1 LSVNLAFIS
10 FHMILLGV
18 YPHAFDKKDA
28 VSHAIFGTSATAHPT
43 TSIIHQPTFSINH
56 SLISV
61 FFIGSV
67 LFGFGSSGIVT
78 QISRSQFKIV
88 SFLSSGISA
97 KSSAVSQ
104 SLFIDSL

>member
-1 LSVNLAFIS
+1 MAGL
-10 FHMILLGV
+10 
-18 YPHAFDKKDA
+18 YCDAFDTNDA

-43 TSIIHQPTFSINH
+43 KSIIPPHTFSKSH
-56 SLISV
+56 VLKSA
-61 FFIGSV
+61 FFIWSV

-78 QISRSQFKIV
+78 PSSRSQFKIV

-104 SLFIDSL
+104 SLLIDSL